1 MTVTNI
7 NSTINEK
14 EKHQIHFLLSVVI
27 NIYKKKICRMVTA
40 LLDLNPMNHGVRSI
54 SKKNFVK
61 IEIGEAF

>member
-1 MTVTNI
+1 M
-7 NSTINEK
+7 K
-14 EKHQIHFLLSVVI
+14 KKKHQIHFLLSAVI

-54 SKKNFVK
+54 IKKNFVK